1 MTRESALSVLTRP
14 ITVTTGTFDAS
25 TGPSVALPNGSSH
38 SRVKAG
44 RDTTIL
50 YQMYEAQRA
59 MLVPARALAG
69 LTKAAIDSLPPA
81 WTEGPVVRRQSA
93 LCEMALRTGL
103 THRRPDFGIEAVL
116 VGGRSVGVREDA
128 VVRTPFGTLIHF
140 EKEGGRRE
148 EPRVLLVA
156 ALAGHF
162 STLMRDTVRTM
173 LPDHDVYLADWN
185 NARDVPN
192 RHGRFGLDDYIG
204 HLVEYLEE
212 LGPGTHLMA
221 VCQPCPAAIAATAIL
236 AQKKSPAQPRSLTLM
251 AGPVDASSNPTA
263 VNDLAT
269 TTPLSWF
276 ENRAVTTVPLGFAGY
291 GRRVYPGFLQ
301 LTAFVSMN
309 AERHVEQ
316 HGTLFKSL
324 VHGDAEKARSIE
336 SFYDEYFAVLDMP
349 AEFYLETV
357 DVVFQRRLLARGEF
371 SWRGQHVDP
380 GAIQSTALLTVEG
393 ERDDVCGLGQ
403 TLAAHDLLTG
413 VDPSN
418 KRHHLQVGVG
428 HYGVFS
434 GRRWQLETYPVV
446 REFILLYA

>member
-1 MTRESALSVLTRP
+1 VAVSPA
-14 ITVTTGTFDAS
+14 TFDAS
-25 TGPSVALPNGSSH
+25 TGPSLALPDGPRH
-38 SRVKAG
+38 SWAKAG
-44 RDTTIL
+44 REFAIL
-50 YQMYEAQRA
+50 YQLYEAQRA
-59 MLVPARALAG
+59 ALIPARAFAG
-69 LTKAAIDSLPPA
+69 LTKSAIDSLPAA
-81 WTEGPVVRRQSA
+81 WTEGPAVRRQSA
-93 LCEMALRTGL
+93 LCEMTLRTGL
-103 THRRPDFGIEAVL
+103 THRRPDFGIDDVVL
-116 VGGRSVGVREDA
+116 GGKSVGVREEA
-128 VVRTPFGTLIHF
+128 VVRTPFGTLTHF

-173 LPDHDVYLADWN
+173 LPDHDVYLAEWN
-185 NARDVPN
+185 NARDVPL
-192 RHGRFGLDDYIG
+192 RHGRFGLDDYIA
-204 HLVEYLEE
+204 HLVDFLEE

-236 AQKKSPAQPRSLTLM
+236 AQRKSPSQPRSLTLM
-251 AGPVDASSNPTA
+251 AGPVDTSSNPTA

-276 ENRAVTTVPLGFAGY
+276 ENKVVTTVPLGYRGF

-309 AERHVEQ
+309 VRRHVEQ
-316 HGTLFKSL
+316 QGTLFKSL
-324 VHGDAEKARSIE
+324 VRGDVEKAESIE

-349 AEFYLETV
+349 AEFYLETI
-357 DVVFQRRLLARGEF
+357 DAVFQRRLLAIGEF

-380 GAIQSTALLTVEG
+380 GAIRSTALLTVEG

-413 VDPSN
+413 VAPSN

-434 GRRWQLETYPVV
+434 GRRWQLETYPIV